1 MNQLSKW
8 DQRWLRMSREVSAWS
23 KDPST
28 QVGAIIADDKSFIS
42 LGYNGFAPGV
52 DDSAHRYANRELKYK
67 MIIHGEVNA
76 MHSAERSIQGCTLYT
91 WPFMPCP
98 VCAAQVIK
106 RGIKRVVAP
115 ASDNPRWL
123 ADFEI
128 SKTQFRE
135 AGVELCLIEPS
146 HLRSL

>member
-1 MNQLSKW
+1 MHKW
-8 DQRWLRMSREVSAWS
+8 DQRWMRQAREVSAWS

-28 QVGAIIADDKSFIS
+28 QVGAIIAEGKNFVS

-52 DDSAHRYANRELKYK
+52 VDCAERYANRELKYK

-76 MHSAERSIQGCTLYT
+76 MHSAERSIRGCTLYT

-106 RGIKRVVAP
+106 RGITRVVAP
-115 ASDNPRWL
+115 HSDNPRWT

-128 SKTQFRE
+128 SRMQFHE
-135 AGVELCLIEPS
+135 AGVELCLLDPQ
-146 HLRSL
+146 SLQSL

>member
-1 MNQLSKW
+1 MDKW
-8 DQRWLRMSREVSAWS
+8 DLRWLRQAREVSNWS

-28 QVGAIIADDKSFIS
+28 QVGAIIAEGKNFVS

-52 DDSAHRYANRELKYK
+52 ADLPERYANRELKYK

-76 MHSAERSIQGCTLYT
+76 MHSAERSIRGCTLYT

-106 RGIKRVVAP
+106 RGITRVVTP
-115 ASDNPRWL
+115 HSNNPRWL

-128 SKTQFRE
+128 SKMQFRE
-135 AGVELCLIEPS
+135 AGVELCVIDAG
-146 HLRSL
+146 SL

>member
-1 MNQLSKW
+1 MNKNELNKW
-8 DQRWLRMSREVSAWS
+8 DQRWLDLSQQVSQWS

-28 QVGAIIADDKSFIS
+28 QVGAIIADGKNFVA

-52 DDSAHRYANRELKYK
+52 ADDAERYANRELKYR

-76 MHSAERSIQGCTLYT
+76 MHSAERSIRGCTLYT

-106 RGIKRVVAP
+106 RGIARVVAP
-115 ASDNPRWL
+115 YSDNPRWA

-128 SKTQFRE
+128 SKMQFRE
-135 AGVELCLIEPS
+135 AGVELILIN
-146 HLRSL
+146 L

>member
-1 MNQLSKW
+1 MMNKSDLSKW
-8 DQRWLRMSREVSAWS
+8 DQRWLEKAREVSAWS

-28 QVGAIIADDKSFIS
+28 QVGAIIADGKNFVA

-52 DDSAHRYANRELKYK
+52 DDAPERYANRELKYK

-76 MHSAERSIQGCTLYT
+76 MHSAERSIRGCTLYT
-91 WPFMPCP
+91 YPFMPCP

-106 RGIKRVVAP
+106 RGITRVVAP
-115 ASDNPRWL
+115 CSDNPRWI

-128 SKTQFRE
+128 SKTQFQE
-135 AGVELCLIEPS
+135 AGVELILVKD
-146 HLRSL
+146 